1 MPGSEL
7 KFLDRREKS
16 LKKKEGKK
24 ERTKMEGRFDDES
37 RRAIGTRARPI
48 TSERKDRKRE
58 RVGQVDR
65 DEKLTRSLLR
75 MGA

>member
-1 MPGSEL
+1 
-7 KFLDRREKS
+7 
-16 LKKKEGKK
+16 
-24 ERTKMEGRFDDES
+24 MEGRFDDES

>member
-1 MPGSEL
+1 
-7 KFLDRREKS
+7 
-16 LKKKEGKK
+16 
-24 ERTKMEGRFDDES
+24 MEGRFDDES

-58 RVGQVDR
+58 RERVGQVDR

-75 MGA
+75 MEA